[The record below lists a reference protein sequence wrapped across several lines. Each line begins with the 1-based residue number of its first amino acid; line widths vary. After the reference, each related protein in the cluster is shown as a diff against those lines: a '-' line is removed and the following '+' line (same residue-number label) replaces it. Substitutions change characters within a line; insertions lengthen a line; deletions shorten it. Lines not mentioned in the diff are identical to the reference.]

1 MAYWK
6 ACEVR
11 VISTWV
17 CAVRNETDVAI
28 NEIHSEV
35 ERSELGIPEA
45 SNSLLGIKLRL
56 PAWGEPPQLAH
67 PLSICHLSLSV
78 WKHPDLNSHGETKH
92 TLLEG
97 IPFPQIG
104 GVGTNW
110 YKVSRIRVGFSQ
122 PGGVRLTNQ
131 AQEMS

>member
-35 ERSELGIPEA
+35 ERSELSIPEA

-56 PAWGEPPQLAH
+56 PAWGEPPQLAPPSVDLP
-67 PLSICHLSLSV
+67 PLSKCSETPRVELS
-78 WKHPDLNSHGETKH
+78 WRD
-92 TLLEG
+92 
-97 IPFPQIG
+97 
-104 GVGTNW
+104 
-110 YKVSRIRVGFSQ
+110 
-122 PGGVRLTNQ
+122 
-131 AQEMS
+131 